1 MELDLPV
8 GLTLWVLVLLCW
20 MQQKVVLYLPDLL
33 EGSLGPLGSAENQ
46 KSEEETPNS
55 NPSLPFESSQLVLA
69 LLSWL
74 RQEEVL
80 VLTLLDVGGLEFLKT
95 LGFLRRQEYLG
106 EAPLCLDLLELAAL
120 SMFP

>member
-55 NPSLPFESSQLVLA
+55 NPSLPFESRQLVLA